1 MLVLTDIILMKYN
14 SNLISSSSARQ
25 CLASLAVAAVLGVS
39 ACNSSNKNN
48 TGKDSTSVDSS
59 VITTQTIDVVNKG
72 GTPDDIKPK
81 GPKPAWGEDIKPQM
95 QAVIEKLASYNDKP
109 IPQLTAVQARKNH
122 TPTDAVKDLMKEYN
136 IAMPIVKVDTL
147 GKEIPVNGGN
157 IHIRVYTPQ
166 GATGPL
172 PVIVYYHGGG
182 FVIANIDVYDSSA
195 KALSEQV
202 GAVVVSVAYRLAPE
216 HRFPTAH
223 NDSFAAYQWVLNN
236 AASIKGNSK
245 KIAVVGESAGG
256 NLAAN
261 VAIMARDKK
270 IQAPAHV
277 VSIYPIASADMFSP
291 SYNKYVEARPLDKAM
306 MIWFTKNYTN
316 NISEAKDPRLNLV
329 AANLKGLPAFTIINA
344 ELDPLLSDG
353 EALASKLKGAGVTV
367 DRKVYDGVT
376 HEFFGMG
383 ALVPEAKEALG
394 YAASQLKDAF
404 NK

>member
-1 MLVLTDIILMKYN
+1 MKYN
-14 SNLISSSSARQ
+14 LNLISSSSARQ
-25 CLASLAVAAVLGVS
+25 CLASLAVAAVFGVT
-39 ACNSSNKNN
+39 ACNSSNKTK
-48 TGKDSTSVDSS
+48 TGSDSTSVDSS
-59 VITTQTIDVVNKG
+59 VTTTQTTDVVNKG
-72 GTPDDIKPK
+72 GSPDDVKPK
-81 GPKPAWGEDIKPQM
+81 GPKPAWGADIKPQM
-95 QAVIEKLASYNDKP
+95 QAVIEKLASYGDKP

-136 IAMPIVKVDTL
+136 IAAPVMKVDTM

-157 IHIRVYTPQ
+157 VHIRVYAPQ
-166 GATGPL
+166 GATGSL

-236 AASIKGNSK
+236 AASIKGDPK

-256 NLAAN
+256 NLATN
-261 VAIMARDKK
+261 VAIMARDKR
-270 IQAPAHV
+270 IQAPLHV
-277 VSIYPIASADMFSP
+277 VSVYPIASADMFSA
-291 SYNKYVEARPLDKAM
+291 SYNKYIEAKPLDKAM
-306 MIWFTKNYTN
+306 MMWFTKNYTN
-316 NISEAKDPRLNLV
+316 NMSEAKDPRLNLV

-353 EALASKLKGAGVTV
+353 EALETKLKAAGVTV

-383 ALVPEAKEALG
+383 ALVPEAKDALG
-394 YAASQLKDAF
+394 YAASQLKNAF

>member
-1 MLVLTDIILMKYN
+1 MKYN
-14 SNLISSSSARQ
+14 FNLISSSSARQ
-25 CLASLAVAAVLGVS
+25 CLASLAVAAVLGVT

-59 VITTQTIDVVNKG
+59 VTTTKTTDVVNKG
-72 GTPDDIKPK
+72 GSPDDVKPK
-81 GPKPAWGEDIKPQM
+81 GPKPAWGQDIKPQM

-136 IAMPIVKVDTL
+136 IAMPVMKVDTM

-166 GATGPL
+166 GATGSL

-223 NDSFAAYQWVLNN
+223 NDSFAAYEWVLNN
-236 AASIKGNSK
+236 AASLKGDPK

-256 NLAAN
+256 NLATN

-270 IQAPAHV
+270 IQAPLHV
-277 VSIYPIASADMFSP
+277 VSVYPIASADMFSP
-291 SYNKYVEARPLDKAM
+291 SYNKYIEAKPLDKAM
-306 MIWFTKNYTN
+306 MMWFTKNYTN
-316 NISEAKDPRLNLV
+316 NMSEAKDPRLNLV

-353 EALASKLKGAGVTV
+353 EALESKLKAAGVNV